1 MEYRTL
7 ILRMELCSYIPFQS
21 RYLDNFHKVALW
33 VLAYALH
40 TATLV
45 LMLVVVVE
53 LVAVTV
59 SLLYESLAVN
69 VHNP

>member
-7 ILRMELCSYIPFQS
+7 ILRMELCSDIPFQS
-21 RYLDNFHKVALW
+21 RYLNNLHKVALR

-45 LMLVVVVE
+45 FMLVVVVE